1 MTLRMT
7 RNPARNQTKI
17 ERVENTIARHGEAIV
32 LVTGIVLGF
41 VLGKL

>member
-7 RNPARNQTKI
+7 KNPARQITRI
-17 ERVENTIARHGEAIV
+17 ERVENSIARHGEAIT
-32 LVTGIVLGF
+32 LVAGIVLGF

>member
-7 RNPARNQTKI
+7 RNPARQITKI
-17 ERVENTIARHGEAIV
+17 ERVENSLARHAEAIV
-32 LVTGIVLGF
+32 LVAGIVLGF

>member
-7 RNPARNQTKI
+7 KNPARKVTRI
-17 ERVENTIARHGEAIV
+17 ERVEKTIGRHGEAIT
-32 LVTGIVLGF
+32 LVAGIVLGF